1 MIVKLSLIFL
11 LVQTSN
17 LFRIFVS
24 NESFGYRVP
33 AVGRQHFRFSSDI
46 HILDTKIQK
55 CMDKLSTWIS
65 ILIFIIIPLLSQF
78 LNKKRI
84 VEEKKE
90 NSKKNPTELYPE
102 TDDDWYED
110 HAHTVVSNKK
120 VVKDDYSEI
129 KKQTEENHIEKKKIK
144 TMNKNIDSEAVR

>member
-1 MIVKLSLIFL
+1 
-11 LVQTSN
+11 
-17 LFRIFVS
+17 
-24 NESFGYRVP
+24 
-33 AVGRQHFRFSSDI
+33 
-46 HILDTKIQK
+46 
-55 CMDKLSTWIS
+55 MDKLSTWIS

-129 KKQTEENHIEKKKIK
+129 KKQTEENHKKKKIK
-144 TMNKNIDSEAVR
+144 TMNKNIDSEALGIGHDHLFDNQDEMKKAIIISEILKTKF